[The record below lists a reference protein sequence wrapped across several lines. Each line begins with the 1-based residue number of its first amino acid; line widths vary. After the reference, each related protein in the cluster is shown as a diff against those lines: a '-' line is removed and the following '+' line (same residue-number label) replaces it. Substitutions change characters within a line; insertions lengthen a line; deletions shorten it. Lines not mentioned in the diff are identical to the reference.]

1 MMAEELRIGVF
12 VCDCG
17 TNIAG
22 FLDVPEVCE
31 YAKTLPDVVYVKENM
46 YTCSNAGIQEIM
58 DAIPKYRLNRVVV
71 ASCTPRTHEPLFRKA
86 CEDAGL
92 NKFLFE
98 FVNIRDQCSWVHQK
112 EREKATEKAKDLV
125 RMGVARARLLEPLEE
140 IEIPV
145 EKSSLIIGGGVA
157 GMTASLSLAEQGFE
171 VHLVER
177 ECTLGGLLNGI
188 NELYPSDRDA
198 GALLDEMR
206 EKIEGEKRVHVY
218 LESEVDHVDGYIG
231 NFSVKLKGKSRD
243 ELKVGTIIVA
253 TGAQPYEPMYMYN
266 YDEYENV
273 ITQYELERM
282 LKEKKTGN
290 WQKIVFIQCVGG
302 RGERVRYCSRICC
315 MNSIKNARLL
325 RKLLPDAEIYIIH
338 RGMQT
343 YGTVYEEYV
352 RKAREEGVRFVRVK
366 DGVPTASSL
375 EKRNGKLAV
384 GFYHPGLRRKLE
396 IDADLV
402 VLATPLI
409 QREDAKRISQ
419 LLKVPLGQDG
429 FFFEAHVKLRPVDF
443 ATDGIFMAGSCRAPA
458 DINECIMQ
466 AMAAASRAAIPMAKG
481 YVKTEPYTP
490 TIDEERCMGCGVC
503 VEVCPYGAMHLV
515 EKNGRKVAEN
525 IPAACKGCGACGSSC
540 VHRAISMGHFRDEQI
555 MAQIDEVVT

>member
-1 MMAEELRIGVF
+1 MAEELRIGVF

-157 GMTASLSLAEQGFE
+157 GMTAALSLAEQGFE

-325 RKLLPDAEIYIIH
+325 SKLLPDAEIYSIH
-338 RGMQT
+338 RGLQT
-343 YGTVYEEYV
+343 
-352 RKAREEGVRFVRVK
+352 
-366 DGVPTASSL
+366 
-375 EKRNGKLAV
+375 
-384 GFYHPGLRRKLE
+384 
-396 IDADLV
+396 
-402 VLATPLI
+402 
-409 QREDAKRISQ
+409 
-419 LLKVPLGQDG
+419 
-429 FFFEAHVKLRPVDF
+429 
-443 ATDGIFMAGSCRAPA
+443 
-458 DINECIMQ
+458 
-466 AMAAASRAAIPMAKG
+466 
-481 YVKTEPYTP
+481 
-490 TIDEERCMGCGVC
+490 
-503 VEVCPYGAMHLV
+503 
-515 EKNGRKVAEN
+515 
-525 IPAACKGCGACGSSC
+525 
-540 VHRAISMGHFRDEQI
+540 
-555 MAQIDEVVT
+555 